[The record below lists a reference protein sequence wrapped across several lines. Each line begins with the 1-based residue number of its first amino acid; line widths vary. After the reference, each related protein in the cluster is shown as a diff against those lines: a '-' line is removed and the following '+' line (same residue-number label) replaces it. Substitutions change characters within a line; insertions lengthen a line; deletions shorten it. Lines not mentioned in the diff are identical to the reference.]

1 MHSRMITHIGPG
13 LNATPDWRVLAR
25 ATPEDPRSE
34 IPSKDNRPMA
44 SNLLTNQPFKV
55 LLTYAS
61 IVGQRYRT
69 TIRVE
74 EGMAE
79 IVEDERLPA

>member
-1 MHSRMITHIGPG
+1 
-13 LNATPDWRVLAR
+13 
-25 ATPEDPRSE
+25 
-34 IPSKDNRPMA
+34 MA